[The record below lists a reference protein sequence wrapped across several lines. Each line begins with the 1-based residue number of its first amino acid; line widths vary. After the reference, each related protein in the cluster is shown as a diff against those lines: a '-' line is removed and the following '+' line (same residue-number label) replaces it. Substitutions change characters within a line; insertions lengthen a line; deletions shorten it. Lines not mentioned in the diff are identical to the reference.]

1 VREVTASQPANPHTT
16 TAAAGATAPHPFGA
30 KGVRLSRSA
39 CGSATTVARVSSP
52 ASSTAIASCTRP
64 EIRTP
69 NQLSTATPA
78 MMTPAAHIVVLR
90 DPPTRSAT

>member
-1 VREVTASQPANPHTT
+1 M
-16 TAAAGATAPHPFGA
+16 APQPFGA
-30 KGVRLSRSA
+30 NGVRWLRSA
-39 CGSATTVARVSSP
+39 CGSAATVATV
-52 ASSTAIASCTRP
+52 SSTASRMAIPSWTRP

-78 MMTPAAHIVVLR
+78 MMTPAAHIVVVR

>member
-1 VREVTASQPANPHTT
+1 V
-16 TAAAGATAPHPFGA
+16 AT
-30 KGVRLSRSA
+30 V
-39 CGSATTVARVSSP
+39 
-52 ASSTAIASCTRP
+52 SSTASRIAIPSWTRP

-78 MMTPAAHIVVLR
+78 MMTPAAHIVVAR